1 MSFETAPLR
10 GVSNQYGTRKVGGF
24 QGSKKT
30 SGLTYEATIN
40 FDGDNLP
47 IKVVVPA
54 GAIVTH
60 VNSGFISGTVST
72 ATVGAVD
79 VSGADGAELNYVDV
93 PAGGDLTITGP
104 TGGSVIVEYQFTAS
118 SQV

>member
-1 MSFETAPLR
+1 MAFENSAGLS
-10 GVSNQYGTRKVGGF
+10 VSNHYGARKTGGF
-24 QGSKKT
+24 QGAKKT

-40 FDGDNLP
+40 FDGDALP
-47 IKVVVPA
+47 FKVVIPA

-60 VNSGFISGTVST
+60 INDGFITGTVST

-79 VSGADGAELNYVDV
+79 VAGADGAEANYVDV
-93 PAGGDLTITGP
+93 PVGGDLTITGP
-104 TGGSVIVEYQFTAS
+104 TAGSVIVEYQFTAS